1 MVRPFNCPLKKHTF
15 AAQTPHMDF
24 LQNFHLDQMQW
35 VMLMLTALFTGMSK
49 TGVYGIATVMIP
61 VMAFQFGGKL
71 STGVILPMLIMADV
85 FAVAYY
91 RRHAEWKYLIKLIP
105 WAFAGVLLGTW
116 VGKLIDDETF
126 KSIMAVIIL
135 ASVVIMIWR
144 DYRRAASIPDFWWFS
159 MLMGLAAGFTTMV
172 GNLAGAVTALYFL
185 SMRLPKNAFIGTGA
199 WFYLLVNSF
208 KVPFHVFSWETITLE
223 TFELNLLMFPVIAAG
238 AFLGIKITGYLSDEF
253 YRKFVIGVTL
263 LSAGL
268 LFV

>member
-1 MVRPFNCPLKKHTF
+1 
-15 AAQTPHMDF
+15 MDF
-24 LQNFHLDQMQW
+24 LQHFHLGQAQW
-35 VMLMLTALFTGMSK
+35 AILALTALFIGMSK
-49 TGVYGIATVMIP
+49 TGVFGIVTVMVP
-61 VMAFQFGGKL
+61 VMAIQFGGKL

-91 RRHAEWKYLIKLIP
+91 RRHAEWKYLFKLIP

-116 VGKLIDDETF
+116 AGKVIDDETF
-126 KSIMAVIIL
+126 KTIMGVIIL
-135 ASVVIMIWR
+135 VSVVIMVWR
-144 DYRRAASIPDFWWFS
+144 DWRRVTSIPDFWWFS

-199 WFYLLVNSF
+199 WFYLVVNSF

-223 TFELNLLMFPVIAAG
+223 TFQLNLLMFPVIALG
-238 AFLGIKITGYLSDEF
+238 ALLGVKITAYLSEAF

-268 LFV
+268 LFL